1 MKKVLVTGAAG
12 VIAGKMLPELR
23 KLYDL
28 VLLDKKKEDRFGNEI
43 NDIII
48 TDLLNR
54 NRDTYREYFRGV
66 DAVIHSGFVR
76 SQDPEKR
83 FWAELDNVAMA
94 YNIYQTC
101 VEENVPRAVVIS
113 SNHAAD
119 FYEPYIL
126 DGKILS
132 IGPETPAYSDNF
144 YGWAK
149 VAYEALGLVFA
160 VGKINDGKRL
170 PNVQFRIGAP
180 RETDINTCKVG
191 DLRKLHRDLGAYMS
205 LRDEVQIVR
214 KSIET
219 ENIENEYGIPFQ
231 IFYGVSGNTH
241 NFWSIENAKRII
253 GYKPEDNSLEKFAD
267 HVTRILGVGGEGS
280 S

>member
-1 MKKVLVTGAAG
+1 MKKVLVTGATG
-12 VIAGKMLPELR
+12 VIAGKVLPELR

-28 VLLDKKKEDRFGNEI
+28 VLLDIKSVNPSGEEI
-43 NDIII
+43 EGVIIA
-48 TDLLNR
+48 DLLDR

-66 DAVIHSGFVR
+66 DAIIHSGFVR
-76 SQDPEKR
+76 SDTLEQR

-94 YNIYQTC
+94 YNVYQTC

-126 DGKILS
+126 DGKMLS

-180 RETDINTCKVG
+180 RETDIESCNVG
-191 DLRKLHRDLGAYMS
+191 DRRKLHRDLGAYMS
-205 LRDEVQIVR
+205 LRDEMQIIR

-219 ENIENEYGIPFQ
+219 ENIDNEYGIPFQ
-231 IFYGVSGNTH
+231 IFYGVSGNTF
-241 NFWSIENAKRII
+241 NFWDIGNAKKII
-253 GYKPEDNSLEKFAD
+253 GYQPQDDSAQRFAD
-267 HVTRILGVGGEGS
+267 HVARVLGITKG
-280 S
+280 